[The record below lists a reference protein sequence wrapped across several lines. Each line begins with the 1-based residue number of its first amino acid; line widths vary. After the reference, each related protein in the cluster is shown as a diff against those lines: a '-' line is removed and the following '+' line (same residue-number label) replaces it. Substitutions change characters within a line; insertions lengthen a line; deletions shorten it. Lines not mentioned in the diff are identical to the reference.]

1 MAFKVSRDVDTA
13 GGDLIP
19 SSSDIFVEDELII
32 LDGDAV
38 KSHGDN
44 AHSNATVDVTFTSDV
59 FGNDEKVA
67 VEFSDSNGT
76 GDKATCGH
84 KLTASQSTV
93 TVNVQ

>member
-1 MAFKVSRDVDTA
+1 MAFRVSRDVDTA

-32 LDGDAV
+32 L
-38 KSHGDN
+38 HGDDV
-44 AHSNATVDVTFTSDV
+44 AGHGDHSNATVDVTFTSDV
-59 FGNDEKVA
+59 FGNGEKVA
-67 VEFSDSNGT
+67 VEFSDGDST